1 MNSKQ
6 HSSKKTDKPQKYTI
20 SQPRASVMPIY
31 TKTVLPNG
39 VRVLTEEVPHVQSF
53 ALGIW
58 VNTGSRDEAA
68 LQQGIAHF
76 IEHLVFRG
84 TGKRSAR
91 QIANY
96 LESVGG
102 YVNAFTTKEHTC
114 FYVRALSKHFNKLC
128 ALLADVVLHPLLRPQ
143 DVEKERAIILEEMKS
158 YDDEPE
164 EVIFDYLDKVMFG
177 KHPMAHPIVGT
188 HQSVSS
194 ISMDDITAFHQQ
206 RYGSNAIIVSV
217 AGNIPHG
224 VVCSAVEQCMGDVPR
239 VAMRQRRAPKQRAA
253 QSIVLHKPIQQAHL
267 ALGALTPGASSN
279 DFFTLAV
286 LNTFL
291 GEGMSSRLNQ
301 SIRERHGIAYTANS
315 SVADMQDCCVL
326 SLYAAMEPSNLA
338 KTERLIERE
347 LEILRTREVG
357 KAELQRAKEQVK
369 SQLIMSFESMSGRM
383 HTLAKSELYV
393 GEYDAIDHTLAIV
406 DAVSP
411 EAIGAL
417 VHTWLAPNHWHK
429 VVLLPSGE

>member
-1 MNSKQ
+1 MSSRQ

-20 SQPRASVMPIY
+20 SQPRAAVMPIY
-31 TKTVLPNG
+31 TKTVLSNG

-58 VNTGSRDEAA
+58 VNTGSRDEIPS
-68 LQQGIAHF
+68 QHGIAHF

-84 TGKRSAR
+84 TEKRTAR

-96 LESVGG
+96 VESVGG

-114 FYVRALSKHFNKLC
+114 FYVRALSKHFNKVC
-128 ALLADVVLHPLLRPQ
+128 ALLADAVLHSLFRAQ

-188 HQSVSS
+188 PHSVSS
-194 ISMDDITAFHQQ
+194 ISMDDITTFHQQ
-206 RYGSNAIIVSV
+206 HYGSNTIIVSV

-224 VVCSAVEQCMGDVPR
+224 VVCSAVEQYMSDISP
-239 VAMRQRRAPKQRAA
+239 VALWQRRVPKQRAQ
-253 QSIVLHKPIQQAHL
+253 QSLVLHKPIQQAHL
-267 ALGALTPGASSN
+267 ALGAMAPGASSN

-286 LNTFL
+286 LNTFF

-301 SIRERHGIAYTANS
+301 IIRERHGIAYTANS
-315 SVADMQDCCVL
+315 SVADMKDFCVL
-326 SLYAAMEPSNLA
+326 SLYAAMEPGNLA
-338 KTERLIERE
+338 RTERLIERE
-347 LEILRTREVG
+347 LEVLRTREVG

-393 GEYDAIDHTLAIV
+393 GEYDDIDHTLAIV
-406 DAVSP
+406 DAISP
-411 EAIGAL
+411 DAISTL
-417 VHTWLAPNHWHK
+417 VHTWLAPEHWHK

>member
-1 MNSKQ
+1 MNSRQ
-6 HSSKKTDKPQKYTI
+6 HSSKKTDKQQKYTI
-20 SQPRASVMPIY
+20 SQPRAAIMPTY
-31 TKTVLPNG
+31 TKSVLPNG
-39 VRVLTEEVPHVQSF
+39 VRILTEEVPHVQSF

-58 VNTGSRDEAA
+58 VDVGSRDEKPA
-68 LQQGIAHF
+68 QQGIAHF

-84 TGKRSAR
+84 TEKRSAR

-96 LESVGG
+96 VESVGG

-114 FYVRALSKHFNKLC
+114 FYVRALSKHFTKVC
-128 ALLADVVLHPLLRPQ
+128 ALLADAVLHSLFRPQ

-164 EVIFDYLDKVMFG
+164 ELIFDYLDKVMFG
-177 KHPMAHPIVGT
+177 SHSLAHPIVGT
-188 HQSVSS
+188 SRSVAA
-194 ISMDDITAFHQQ
+194 ISEEDIATFHKQK
-206 RYGSNAIIVSV
+206 YGGNAIVVSV
-217 AGNIPHG
+217 AGNIPHS
-224 VVCSAVEQCMGDVPR
+224 VVCSAVEQNMGDVPR
-239 VAMRQRRAPKQRAA
+239 VAAHHRRMPKYRKA
-253 QSIVLHKPIQQAHL
+253 QSLVLHKPIQQAHL
-267 ALGALTPGASSN
+267 ALGALAPGASSD

-301 SIRERHGIAYTANS
+301 SIRERHGLAYTANS
-315 SVADMQDCCVL
+315 SVADMKDCCVL
-326 SLYAAMEPSNLA
+326 SLYAAMEHSNLA

-347 LEILRTREVG
+347 LELLRTREVG

-393 GEYDAIDHTLAIV
+393 GEYDDIDRTLAMVDAIDAHAI
-406 DAVSP
+406 STM
-411 EAIGAL
+411 
-417 VHTWLAPNHWHK
+417 VHTYFAPEHWHK
-429 VVLLPSGE
+429 VVLLPSEE